1 MKKQIAYRNLPQ
13 RLLKARE
20 CLMAHFRPVLQHYG
34 VTEQQWRVL
43 RILDEHGQLEPREI
57 GHLCHIQ
64 SPSMAGVLARME
76 LLDLIVRTRSST
88 DQRRVL
94 VRLAAQG
101 QQLVG
106 VMAPLIDTQYQYLEE
121 AIGKPVLDDLFK
133 VLESFIA
140 AQDVR
145 VKKVALP
152 E

>member
-1 MKKQIAYRNLPQ
+1 MKNQIAYRNFPQ

-57 GHLCHIQ
+57 GPLCHIQ
-64 SPSMAGVLARME
+64 SPSMAGVLARLERME
-76 LLDLIVRTRSST
+76 LIVRNRSAT

-101 QQLVG
+101 EQLVG
-106 VMAPLIDTQYQYLEE
+106 VIAPLIDAQYQHIED
-121 AIGKPVLDDLFK
+121 AIGKARLDELFMVLD
-133 VLESFIA
+133 SFIA
-140 AQDVR
+140 AQTMEI
-145 VKKVALP
+145 KKVVLP
-152 E
+152 